1 MIEKLNERITIAKK
15 NISKTAQKI
24 FLLTNSNF
32 EKESKENNSNNPNNL
47 NKKNITN
54 SRYKNFGKVK
64 RKRLGTTY
72 IFFGAKFTESTNN
85 RSSSPNFL
93 YVCFEDK
100 GKVFYYVKNKLNE
113 RKQLFEFPYIY
124 PLEDLISFILLRRII
139 TEDKNFANIIYEE
152 AKKRIKFLKT
162 QKFSDKIIKN
172 KNPYNFQVTSQG
184 LIQSK
189 NLNERHNNHSI
200 KGPNQDKSHTLI
212 PTSLL
217 PISPE
222 LIQVV

>member
-32 EKESKENNSNNPNNL
+32 EKESKENNSNNPNNP

-54 SRYKNFGKVK
+54 SHYKNFGKVK

-72 IFFGAKFTESTNN
+72 IFFGAKITESTNN
-85 RSSSPNFL
+85 RSSSQNFL

-100 GKVFYYVKNKLNE
+100 DKVFYYVKNKLNE
-113 RKQLFEFPYIY
+113 RKDLFEFPYIY
-124 PLEDLISFILLRRII
+124 PLEDLISFILLRRLI
-139 TEDKNFANIIYEE
+139 TEDNIFAKIIYEE
-152 AKKRIKFLKT
+152 AKKRIKFLK
-162 QKFSDKIIKN
+162 KIIKN
-172 KNPYNFQVTSQG
+172 KNPYNYQVTP

-189 NLNERHNNHSI
+189 NLNKKPNIHLL
-200 KGPNQDKSHTLI
+200 KGPNSHTLI

-217 PISPE
+217 PISPSP
-222 LIQVV
+222 I